1 MGLKSSKLQ
10 KVYLPTAMAFIK
22 ADHNKLYDEVLVTD
36 EA

>member
-1 MGLKSSKLQ
+1 MGLKTAKLQ
-10 KVYLPTAMAFIK
+10 KVYLPGASAYFK